1 MNRDEYF
8 MSLALK
14 EAKKAYD
21 KGEVPIGC
29 VIVKDDKIISR
40 GHNRV
45 LSKKSGV
52 YHAEIIA
59 INKAGQ
65 KLGDFR
71 REDTELFVTLEPCCM
86 CAGAIVK
93 SRIKRVVIGAM
104 DVKRGFCGSI
114 ENVLDRQE
122 LNHRSIIKTGVLE
135 EECLEILQDFF
146 KILRSE
152 KKNK

>member
-1 MNRDEYF
+1 MSRDEYF
-8 MSLALK
+8 MDIALK
-14 EAKKAYD
+14 EAKKAYN

-29 VIVKDDKIISR
+29 VIVKDDKIVSR
-40 GHNRV
+40 GHNQV

-52 YHAEIIA
+52 NHAEIIA

-71 REDTELFVTLEPCCM
+71 LEDTELFVTLEPCCM
-86 CAGAIVK
+86 CAGAIVN
-93 SRIKRVVIGAM
+93 SRIKRVIIGAM
-104 DVKRGFCGSI
+104 DVK
-114 ENVLDRQE
+114 QE

-135 EECLEILQDFF
+135 QKCLDILQDFF
-146 KILRSE
+146 KNLRSE